1 MSKPQH
7 KTCLSVLRSIIGP
20 KWGQEARFA
29 KLINRSTSWLKK
41 ASSGLAPLT
50 EDAAVRIA
58 HETGVA
64 VWWLLAGNPSTP
76 AVAYNRE
83 PYTKAHYERRRIELR
98 EQRTHEDGNARH
110 DLVLTLHSIL
120 SVFHAAQRTNSDPL
134 VAYRLGA
141 FCRILKD
148 EFEESTDKAC
158 KAFGLSICQELARQI
173 RHPEADRDLGYTEFE
188 AAPPRGS
195 VKRRRPHRLRKSSS
209 KPRKKR

>member
-7 KTCLSVLRSIIGP
+7 KTCLSVLRSILGHY
-20 KWGQEARFA
+20 GQEHRFA
-29 KLINRSTSWLKK
+29 QRINRSTSWLKK
-41 ASSGLAPLT
+41 ASSGLVPLT

-64 VWWLLAGNPSTP
+64 VWWLLAGDPSAP

-83 PYTKAHYERRRIELR
+83 SYTKAHYERRRVELR
-98 EQRTHEDGNARH
+98 EQRIHEDGNTRH

-134 VAYRLGA
+134 VAYKLGA
-141 FCRILKD
+141 FCRTLKD

-158 KAFGLSICQELARQI
+158 KAFGLSICRDLARQI
-173 RHPEADRDLGYTEFE
+173 RQPDAERDLGYSELADT
-188 AAPPRGS
+188 PPRGP
-195 VKRRRPHRLRKSSS
+195 VKRCPQRKPGKRSS
-209 KPRKKR
+209 KLRKKR